1 MDAMTNAT
9 TNATTNAATDPA
21 TDPLANGT
29 ADCTRGIAPEP
40 RTPEPRMPEP
50 RSPEPRT
57 PQPRTPDPRAYDWRA
72 GPGPGGGAGRVPRRP
87 QPRPVLSELRLSA
100 FGPHRAAAFGFG
112 PVTLIAGPSGSGKSR
127 LVAAC
132 TALAGLG
139 AGGTLAEVFPEPAA
153 CVPDGSVPD
162 AERRRGFRIGCTVD
176 GPAGPVR
183 LDLAVQ
189 AEPSLRI
196 VGERLSAGGRPLL
209 TTALREPRLP
219 VVEAAWLTEGTH
231 GVTRAP
237 LPDDRLGTA
246 LLPLRVA
253 GRTEGQRR
261 VLAAAEQVVVALRS
275 VYGCDPRPEAMREPV
290 PLGAG
295 RLAGNCADLAD
306 VLRRTRRECGTR
318 YALLLNAAWAGC
330 AGGPVR
336 EVAARALAGGRVVAE
351 LVRESGPAT
360 PLARLGDGELRFLAF
375 ALVLLTGPGVLAVD
389 PAAELP
395 SARQALTVLADGFDR
410 CLDRRQRT
418 ELVRLAVTAAE
429 RGHLRLVA
437 TVGEDAMGA
446 RGLPGVSVVD
456 LVP

>member
-1 MDAMTNAT
+1 M
-9 TNATTNAATDPA
+9 
-21 TDPLANGT
+21 
-29 ADCTRGIAPEP
+29 PEP
-40 RTPEPRMPEP
+40 RTPGFRP
-50 RSPEPRT
+50 
-57 PQPRTPDPRAYDWRA
+57 PDPRTYGWRA
-72 GPGPGGGAGRVPRRP
+72 GQDAAGGAGWASRRP
-87 QPRPVLSELRLSA
+87 QPRPVLAELRLSA
-100 FGPHRAAAFGFG
+100 FGPHRGAAFGFG

-127 LVAAC
+127 LLEAC

-139 AGGTLAEVFPEPAA
+139 AGGTLAEVFPEPGA

-189 AEPSLRI
+189 AEPALRI

-209 TTALREPRLP
+209 TTALRDPRLST
-219 VVEAAWLTEGTH
+219 VEAAWLTDGTN

-275 VYGCDPRPEAMREPV
+275 MYGCDPRPEAMRAPV
-290 PLGAG
+290 PLGEG
-295 RLAGNCADLAD
+295 RLAGDCANLAD

-318 YALLLNAAWAGC
+318 YALLVNAVRAGC
-330 AGGPVR
+330 AGGGPVR
-336 EVAARALAGGRVVAE
+336 EVAARAVAGGRVAAE
-351 LVRESGPAT
+351 LVRASGPAT
-360 PLARLGDGELRFLAF
+360 PLARLGEGELRFLAF
-375 ALVLLTGPGVLAVD
+375 VLVLLTGPGVLAMD

-395 SARQALTVLADGFDR
+395 SARQALTVLADGLDR
-410 CLDRRQRT
+410 CLDRRQRA
-418 ELVRLAVTAAE
+418 ELIRLALRAAE

-437 TVGEDAMGA
+437 AVGEDAMGA
-446 RGLPGVSVVD
+446 RGLPGVAVVD
-456 LVP
+456 LVR